1 MCAIVGFIGKNPNE
15 KALLTLKRLFIESK
29 IRGMHAYGYAAT
41 EGKSLYIN
49 KGNLLKP
56 VLDSIKQPNAL
67 IGHCRYSTS
76 GDYKDMNNNQPI
88 RHKNEYMVFNGVIDM
103 RTKAEMEQAHK
114 ITMNCDNDGEIMLQS
129 TNRTGLLKQEISFAG
144 IFLSNNTI
152 QFMRNENRP
161 AYIGY
166 KHDCVYI
173 GSTKNIMQRAM
184 ISDIE
189 EAVPYKEY
197 TWTV

>member
-1 MCAIVGFIGKNPNE
+1 MCAIIGFVSKNPND
-15 KALLTLKRLFIESK
+15 KALTTLKRLFIESK

-41 EGKSLYIN
+41 QGKYLYSN

-88 RHKNEYMVFNGVIDM
+88 RYEEEWMVFNGVIDM
-103 RTKAEMEQAHK
+103 RTKAEMEQAYK
-114 ITMNCDNDGEIMLQS
+114 ITMNCDNDGEIMLQNN
-129 TNRTGLLKQEISFAG
+129 NRTDLLKKEISFAG
-144 IFLSNNTI
+144 IFLSGNTI
-152 QFMRNENRP
+152 RLMRNKNRP
-161 AYIGY
+161 AYIGF
-166 KHDCVYI
+166 KHDSVYI
-173 GSTKNIMQRAM
+173 GSTKDIMQRAL
-184 ISDIE
+184 ISEIE

-197 TWTV
+197 AWTV